1 MRKNGYIKCL
11 FIPCLFSSLT
21 IPLFGQNNWIQNS
34 SFEEH
39 PSSPKNISEF
49 NKVKLWSKPNTS
61 TPDYYC
67 TCEENKSYLTCVPQN
82 AFSNLPAHSG
92 NCYAGIILYQKNR
105 KEYREYI
112 QTEFIKPLIKGQTYV
127 LSFFISEA
135 LYTRFKN
142 KNIGILFSK
151 EKIEQNNDLRIENN
165 ASIQL
170 PIDSKNKE
178 VWQKIQYTYQ
188 AKGDEKFLIIGKF
201 ETNKGI
207 SNKKYIK
214 APEHLR
220 VPPYYADV
228 AYYFIDDVELTP
240 FKNDSISHPLIKP
253 SEDTLITENNYAKL
267 GENLVLKG
275 LYFDVNKSDIL
286 PTSENELNKLLLF
299 LQQNPTYNILIT
311 GYTDNQ
317 GNEKDNIA
325 LSLSRAKSVANFL
338 IQSGISSYRIQYFGL
353 GSQHP
358 ILPNNNEEN
367 RAQNRRVEIKI
378 MKED

>member
-1 MRKNGYIKCL
+1 MIKWFFYIL
-11 FIPCLFSSLT
+11 NYFFFLNSFFSQTNL
-21 IPLFGQNNWIQNS
+21 IQNP

-39 PSSPKNISEF
+39 QSSPKNISEF
-49 NKVKLWSKPNTS
+49 NKVNLWSKANTS

-82 AFSNLPAHSG
+82 AFSNLPAHTG

-112 QTEFIKPLIKGQTYV
+112 QTEFIKPLIKGHTYL
-127 LSFFISEA
+127 LSFYISEA
-135 LYTRFKN
+135 SYTRFKN
-142 KNIGILFSK
+142 KNIGILFLK
-151 EKIEQNNDLRIENN
+151 NKWEQNNDLRIENN
-165 ASIQL
+165 ESIEL
-170 PIDSKNKE
+170 PLDSKNKE

-188 AKGDEKFLIIGKF
+188 AQGDEKFLIIGKF

-214 APEHLR
+214 APEYLR

-228 AYYFIDDVELTP
+228 AYYFIDDVELTSLT
-240 FKNDSISHPLIKP
+240 KDSINGISLMPT
-253 SEDTLITENNYAKL
+253 EDTLTPGNIYNNNL
-267 GENLVLKG
+267 GKNMILKG

-286 PTSENELNKLLLF
+286 PSSKNELDNLLLF
-299 LQQNPTYNILIT
+299 LQQNSTYTILIS

-317 GNEKDNIA
+317 GNEQDNMT
-325 LSLSRAKSVANFL
+325 LSLLRAKSVANFL
-338 IQSGISSYRIQYFGL
+338 IQSGISSNRIQYFGF

-358 ILPNNNEEN
+358 ILPNNKEEN
-367 RAQNRRVEIKI
+367 RAKNRRVEIKI
-378 MKED
+378 MNKD